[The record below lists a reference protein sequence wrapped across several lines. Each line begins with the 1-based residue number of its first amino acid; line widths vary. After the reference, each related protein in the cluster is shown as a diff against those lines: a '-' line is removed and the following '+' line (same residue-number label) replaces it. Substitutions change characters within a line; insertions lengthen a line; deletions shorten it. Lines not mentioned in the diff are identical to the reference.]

1 MPLIFDAHEDI
12 AYNMLTFGRDYRR
25 SAQETHSLE
34 HGTAVPGF
42 WGDSLLG
49 WPDYQR
55 GQVALIFGTIFIVPR
70 KYKEADWDTQSYA
83 DLSQAHTLYQS
94 QIDTYN
100 RLCDENPDKF
110 MLVRNRK
117 ELDDVLSAWDRSPA
131 DYPNVTHP
139 VGLVLSMEGAEGIRA
154 PEELEEWWQA
164 GLRLV
169 GPVWAGTRFCGG
181 MYQPG
186 NFSKEG
192 FELLDVM
199 ADLRY
204 TLDVSHMSEKSTA
217 QALDY
222 YSGPVI
228 ASHSN
233 ARALIHGAADER
245 HLSDTNIHKLVERD
259 GVIGILPYNKYLKTG
274 WTSTD
279 GRRDMH
285 LDLVAAQIDYICQL
299 SGDARHVSLGSDF
312 DGSFGVQSVP
322 LELDTIA
329 DLQKL
334 APLLQAKGY
343 SSEDIQA
350 ILGGNW
356 RRHLERTLPS

>member
-25 SAQETHSLE
+25 SSQETHLVE
-34 HGTAVPGF
+34 RDTAVPGF

-49 WPDYQR
+49 WPDYQL
-55 GQVALIFGTIFIVPR
+55 GQVALIFGTLFIVPR
-70 KYKEADWDTQSYA
+70 QYKDGEWDTQTYA
-83 DLSQAHTLYQS
+83 TTTQAHTLYQR
-94 QIDTYN
+94 QIDVYQ
-100 RLCDENPDKF
+100 RLCDENPEKF
-110 MLVRNRK
+110 RLVRSRK
-117 ELDDVLSAWDRSPA
+117 DLDDVLSAWDRAPA
-131 DYPNVTHP
+131 DYPKVTHP
-139 VGLVLSMEGAEGIRA
+139 VGIVLSMEGAEGIRG
-154 PEELEEWWQA
+154 PEELEEWWEA

-181 MYQPG
+181 TYQPG
-186 NFSKEG
+186 AFSSEG

-199 ADLRY
+199 AELRY
-204 TLDVSHMSEKSTA
+204 TLDVSHMSDKSTA

-233 ARALIHGAADER
+233 ARALIQGAQNER
-245 HLSDTNIHKLVERD
+245 HLTDANIRKLIERD
-259 GVIGILPYNKYLKTG
+259 GVIGILPYNRFLNNN
-274 WTSTD
+274 WARSD
-279 GRRDMH
+279 GRNDMR
-285 LDLVAAQIDYICQL
+285 LDLVVGQMDYICQMA
-299 SGDARHVSLGSDF
+299 GDARHVSLGSDF

-322 LELDTIA
+322 LEINTIA

-334 APLLQAKGY
+334 APLLQIKGY
-343 SSEDIQA
+343 SNADIQA

-356 RRHLERTLPS
+356 RRHLERNLPS